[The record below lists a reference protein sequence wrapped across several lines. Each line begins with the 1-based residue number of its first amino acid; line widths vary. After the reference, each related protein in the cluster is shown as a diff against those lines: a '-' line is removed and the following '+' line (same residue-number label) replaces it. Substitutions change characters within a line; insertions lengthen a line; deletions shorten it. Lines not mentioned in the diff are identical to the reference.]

1 MSRRSVRNRMLGAA
15 VHAALVVA
23 LPGTAAASTL
33 DFEPYVG
40 AALGYVD
47 NIELN
52 PEFSSN
58 GQPLPQ
64 TSDGVIELEAG
75 FNSRYTSQRLLGGL
89 NYRFRYLDYFDED
102 DFDSDLHNL
111 GASGRVIAVQE
122 LLHVD
127 GSAFYQQQLKD
138 PSGSP
143 GFGNF
148 FNSGDLRDA
157 WGWNLMPVVTH
168 DFGYATAYASYRYG
182 RVYYTEDR
190 IDGVSDDS
198 TNRDLQASLATSNP
212 NQPLT
217 WRVFYLS
224 SRTDYVDFDPYRYDQ
239 AGAELGWAVGKD
251 FRLVGEYGL
260 ESDLTENVQEGG
272 LESSYWNAGVI
283 YEPNDRNRLE
293 ARAGERFFGDTYE
306 FRLRHVARL
315 AEFNLSYTE
324 QPTTN
329 SSRLGTPTER
339 PPDEVPPFP
348 DVPGFQD
355 TRTEAFL
362 LKRWYAALKI
372 DGSRTV
378 VDFSWYDDEQ
388 TYFEPQEGRQVNSRA
403 GQIAVT
409 RELGPRSNVR
419 LWWARRDWGEDPYEI
434 SPGQTVPGSDTEDQI
449 LALRFTRDVG
459 RGLALSAETALQ
471 WRTEQDED
479 RANGWWVGLRA
490 RKTF

>member
-1 MSRRSVRNRMLGAA
+1 MRNWALRAG
-15 VHAALVVA
+15 VNAALVIA
-23 LPGTAAASTL
+23 MPGTAAAATI

-40 AALGYVD
+40 AAIGYVD

-52 PEFSSN
+52 PD
-58 GQPLPQ
+58 GQTQ

-89 NYRFRYLDYFDED
+89 NYRYRYLDYFDADE
-102 DFDSDLHNL
+102 FDSDFHNL
-111 GASGRVIAVQE
+111 GASARLIAVQE
-122 LLHVD
+122 LLYFD
-127 GSAFYQQQLKD
+127 AGAFYQQQLKD
-138 PSGSP
+138 PAGSP

-157 WGWNLMPVVTH
+157 WGWNVTPVLTQ

-182 RVYYTEDR
+182 RVYYTEDSSDTEDSV
-190 IDGVSDDS
+190 DGLSDDS
-198 TNRDLQASLATSNP
+198 TNRDLQVSLATSNP

-239 AGAELGWAVGKD
+239 AGVDLGWAIGQD
-251 FRLVGEYGL
+251 FRLVGEYGV
-260 ESDLTENVQEGG
+260 ESDLTQNVEEGG
-272 LESSYWNAGVI
+272 LDSAYWNAGVV

-293 ARAGERFFGDTYE
+293 ARAGERFFGDSYE
-306 FRLRHVARL
+306 FYLRHVARL
-315 AEFNLSYTE
+315 AEFNVSYTE

-329 SSRLGTPTER
+329 SNRLGAPNEG

-355 TRTEAFL
+355 TRTEAYL
-362 LKRWYAALKI
+362 LKRWYVALKI

-378 VDFSWYDDEQ
+378 VDFSWYNDDQ
-388 TYFEPQEGRQVNSRA
+388 TYFDTGRESNSRA
-403 GQIAVT
+403 GQIGVT
-409 RELGPRSNVR
+409 RELGPRSDVR
-419 LWWARRDWGEDPYEI
+419 LWWARRDWQDKAFEVRPGEV
-434 SPGQTVPGSDTEDQI
+434 VPSRDTEDHV
-449 LALRFTRDVG
+449 LTLRFSRDLG
-459 RGLALSAETALQ
+459 RDLTLSAETALQ
-471 WRTEQDED
+471 RRREQDED
-479 RANGWWVGLRA
+479 WANGWWLGLRV